1 MSPGAAVVL
10 GVPLHPVTQA
20 EALDRIDAFVA
31 ARAPRQVVTVNVDFA
46 ALARRDVELHRIL
59 CEADLALC
67 DGMPLVWAGAWLG
80 AAVPERVSGADVVPA
95 LLERAARRGHRVFM
109 LGTSAEVLDEAR
121 LRCEADWP
129 GLRIC
134 GTFSPPYAPVLGLDH
149 GEMGRRVRAAAP
161 DILLVGL
168 GAPKQEKLIA
178 MQARAWGVPCSIG
191 VGASLDFLAGRF
203 PRAPAWMRRVG
214 LEWAFRLLNEP
225 RRLFRRYSGD
235 FVFYFPTLA
244 AELLR
249 ARGQPAG
256 ALPPIVPRGA
266 GALVD
271 LEGVAWLSPAGLGA
285 LLEARREWRERGRQ
299 LVLLHPSPAVERLL
313 RATRLERVL
322 RVARTQQEAEEIL
335 AEDLAA
341 PQVSEGALGDGGVL
355 RLELRGEL
363 TARGAP
369 AARQVLLERWQA
381 HAGATGLELD
391 LAGLFALDSGG
402 AAALLELR
410 QAVRQRPGASFRLK
424 GAGPFVR
431 DVLERGAPELLA
443 G

>member
-1 MSPGAAVVL
+1 MSPAPAVVL

-20 EALDRIDAFVA
+20 QALDRIDAFVA

-59 CEADLALC
+59 CEADLSLC
-67 DGMPLVWAGAWLG
+67 DGMPLVWAAAWLG
-80 AAVPERVSGADVVPA
+80 APVPERVTGADLVPA

-109 LGTSAEVLDEAR
+109 LGTSGEVLDEAR
-121 LRCEADWP
+121 QRCEAAWP

-134 GTFSPPYAPVLGLDH
+134 GTFSPPFAPVLGMDH
-149 GEMGRRVRAAAP
+149 TEMGRRVRAASP

-191 VGASLDFLAGRF
+191 VGAGLDFLAGRF
-203 PRAPAWMRRVG
+203 PRAPGWMRRLG
-214 LEWAFRLLNEP
+214 LEWAFRLLTEP
-225 RRLFRRYSGD
+225 RRLFRRYFGD
-235 FVFYFPTLA
+235 FLFYFPALA

-249 ARGQPAG
+249 ARGKQAG
-256 ALPPIVPRGA
+256 ALPAVVPRGA

-271 LEGVAWLSPAGLGA
+271 LEGLAWLTPADLGA

-299 LVLLHPSPAVERLL
+299 LVLLRPSPAVERLL
-313 RATRLERVL
+313 HATRLERVL
-322 RVARTQQEAEEIL
+322 RVARTAEAAEEIL

-341 PQVSEGALGDGGVL
+341 PQVAVRADGDVL

-369 AARQVLLERWQA
+369 AARQALLEGWQA
-381 HAGATGLELD
+381 HTGATTLELD
-391 LAGLFALDSGG
+391 LAPLFALDSGG
-402 AAALLELR
+402 ATALLDVR
-410 QAVRQRPGASFRLK
+410 QAVRQRPGASWRLR

-431 DVLERGAPELLA
+431 EVLERSAPELLA

>member
-31 ARAPRQVVTVNVDFA
+31 ERRPRLVVTVNVDFA

-59 CEADLALC
+59 CEADLSLC
-67 DGMPLVWAGAWLG
+67 DGMPLLWAGAWLG
-80 AAVPERVSGADVVPA
+80 APVPERVTGADLVPA

-109 LGTSAEVLDEAR
+109 LGTSGEVLDEAR
-121 LRCEADWP
+121 RRCEAAWP

-149 GEMGRRVRAAAP
+149 DEMGRRVQAAAP

-203 PRAPAWMRRVG
+203 PRAPEWMRRVG

-235 FVFYFPTLA
+235 FLFYFPTLA

-249 ARGQPAG
+249 ARGQQAG
-256 ALPPIVPRGA
+256 ALPPVVPRGA
-266 GALVD
+266 GVLVD
-271 LEGVAWLSPAGLGA
+271 LEAVAWLSPAGLGA
-285 LLEARREWRERGRQ
+285 LLEARREWREGGRQ
-299 LVLLHPSPAVERLL
+299 LVLLRPTPAVERLL

-322 RVARTQQEAEEIL
+322 RVARTPQEAEEIL
-335 AEDLAA
+335 AEDLEA
-341 PQVSEGALGDGGVL
+341 PQVSVRAAGDVL

-363 TARGAP
+363 TARGAA
-369 AARQVLLERWQA
+369 AARQAWVEAWQA
-381 HAGATGLELD
+381 HPAATGLELD
-391 LAGLFALDSGG
+391 LTGLFALDSGG
-402 AAALLELR
+402 SATLLALQ
-410 QAVRQRPGASFRLK
+410 QAVRQRPGASLRLK